1 MGGFQVYKF
10 IEEMSLQSWP
20 ALEQFELDGW
30 LLRFAGGYT
39 KRSNSVSPLYVGAMA
54 DTQGINET
62 QNINDIEY
70 INEKIKRCEQ
80 HYQQAGLPTV
90 FKITPYTE
98 PSNLDA
104 VLQDRGYIQKE
115 LSHVQSMDLAGL
127 APLSQLETGDL
138 HSHCLD
144 AAECQVTISEE
155 LNPLWLEMSVR
166 LSRLSEAY
174 MEVKQR
180 LLRQSGLNAGYVLL
194 HEDGIPVACGLGVFT
209 GGGLGI
215 YEIVTDPAFRRRG
228 HARRLLLHLLA
239 WGAAQG
245 AQFAY
250 LQVLAENKPAL
261 QLYEGLGFQD
271 RYSYWYRVQPGT

>member
-1 MGGFQVYKF
+1 MLTEWMGGFQVYKF

-20 ALEQFELDGW
+20 ALEQIELDGW

-39 KRSNSVSPLYVGAMA
+39 KRSNSVSPLYVGSMA
-54 DTQGINET
+54 DSQDTDDTQ
-62 QNINDIEY
+62 DIE
-70 INEKIKRCEQ
+70 EKIKQCEQ
-80 HYQQAGLPTV
+80 YYQQAGLPTV

-104 VLQDRGYIQKE
+104 MLQGRGYIQKE
-115 LSHVQSMDLAGL
+115 LSRVQSMDMAGL
-127 APLSQLETGDL
+127 SPLSLLKTGDS
-138 HSHCLD
+138 HSQSLD

-155 LNPLWLEMSVR
+155 LNPLWLETGVR
-166 LSRLSEAY
+166 LSRLSEAH

-180 LLRQSGLNAGYVLL
+180 LLRHSGLNAGYVLL
-194 HEDGIPVACGLGVFT
+194 HEDGIPVAGGLGVVT

-215 YEIVTDPAFRRRG
+215 YEIVTNPASRRRG
-228 HARRLLLHLLA
+228 HARRLLLHLLE
-239 WGAAQG
+239 WGTAQG

-250 LQVLAENKPAL
+250 LQVLADNKPAL